1 MSDINDA
8 SQFLR
13 LLLGTDIQSIL
24 PQHSRRS
31 PQSVPGVSRT
41 RSILYDMF
49 SDEKTIYIYA
59 EIPGVEKENIDVDF
73 YNNKITIKVEK
84 NRPYEPPQTSQI
96 VYGKFENEIT
106 LPLCITKR
114 ETVSVSCNNGILK
127 IKINKFVEEENKF
140 SIKPE

>member
-1 MSDINDA
+1 MSDRNDV
-8 SQFLR
+8 SR
-13 LLLGTDIQSIL
+13 LLEFMMGTSGLSNLSSLSSI
-24 PQHSRRS
+24 PTGPRRT
-31 PQSVPGVSRT
+31 PSV
-41 RSILYDMF
+41 RSIPYDMF

-84 NRPYEPPQTSQI
+84 NRPYEPPQNSQI